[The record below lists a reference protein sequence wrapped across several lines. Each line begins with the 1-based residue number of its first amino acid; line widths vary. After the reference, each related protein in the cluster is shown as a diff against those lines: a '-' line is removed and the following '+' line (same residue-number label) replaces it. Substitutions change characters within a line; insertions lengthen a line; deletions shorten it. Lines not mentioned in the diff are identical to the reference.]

1 MSSLVRKLYYHQRPT
16 PFPRVVGII
25 DLWDWSIVLSNT
37 DYSESS
43 VAWSPCG
50 QFVATQTKEAVD
62 VRDVLTFELLFTLRP
77 TKLPSQLTGTL
88 AYSPD
93 GRSLACASDNAIV
106 IWDIQTGGVARN
118 LEYNKSYSDSLVWS
132 LDGSSIGAVVWDKR
146 AGTLTILRYE
156 VGSATAL
163 PPITHRSRYKPYI
176 WAHAKTFRVMTTAW
190 RGEACIIEIFEIKSA
205 LSKVESFPVKL
216 GGQNRQITSF
226 SPAAYR
232 ISVSNPGDDDR
243 LIVLNV
249 RNSGGLLDEEGDFVG
264 HCFSSD
270 GGFFAASRF
279 DKVYT
284 WKYDDGRYNPA
295 GSYPTLTAPFPNLV
309 FSPSS
314 VSIMGNLKEILKV
327 WRLDG
332 PPVDAV
338 ARGDEIGIFSR
349 SGAYLITTHFREST
363 ITVASSHS
371 STPSQ
376 LIDTEIEIS
385 GLGLTSNVLLVAG
398 SGMVAGWL
406 LTEEG
411 RVDSVFG
418 GGKAGRSDSIWTVP
432 TPECGSQDLTF
443 AIEGEI
449 GVIKSEENVIH
460 VYNTETG
467 EMLDPTQTA
476 LRLSGPWYSFG
487 EMIQARRHVYDGS
500 VGHSPILDDWKP
512 SEALFREGWME
523 GREGE
528 HKHMLWLP
536 NEWRGMEWDEVE
548 WLSDIATV
556 QFASPHFGCIIARLH

>member
-1 MSSLVRKLYYHQRPT
+1 M
-16 PFPRVVGII
+16 
-25 DLWDWSIVLSNT
+25 WDWSIVLSNT
-37 DYSESS
+37 DYCESS

-50 QFVATQTKEAVD
+50 QFVAIQAKEVVD
-62 VRDVLTFELLFTLRP
+62 IRDVLTFGLLFTLRP

-106 IWDIQTGGVARN
+106 IWDIQTGGVAGN

-132 LDGSSIGAVVWDKR
+132 LDGSLVGAVIWDK
-146 AGTLTILRYE
+146 GVDTVTILRYE

-163 PPITHRSRYKPYI
+163 PPISHYSRYKPYV
-176 WAHAKTFRVMTTAW
+176 WAHAKTFRVMTMTW
-190 RGEACIIEIFEIKSA
+190 CGEVCNIEVFEIKST

-226 SPAAYR
+226 SPSTYR
-232 ISVSNPGDDDR
+232 ISVSNSGDDDR
-243 LIVLNV
+243 LVVLDV
-249 RNSGGLLDEEGDFVG
+249 RNSGCLLDEEGDFVG

-270 GGFFAASRF
+270 GGFFAASRS
-279 DKVYT
+279 DNVCI
-284 WKYDDGRYNPA
+284 WKYGDGRYSPA
-295 GSYPTLTAPFPNLV
+295 GSYPTLAAAFPNLV
-309 FSPSS
+309 FSPTSL
-314 VSIMGNLKEILKV
+314 SIMGNLKGYLKV

-363 ITVASSHS
+363 ITIASSHS

-385 GLGLTSNVLLVAG
+385 GLGLTGNVLLAVG
-398 SGMVAGWL
+398 SGMVGGWL

-411 RVDSVFG
+411 RVNSVFG

-432 TPECGSQDLTF
+432 TPQRGSQDLTF
-443 AIEGEI
+443 SIEGEI
-449 GVIKSEENVIH
+449 GVIKSEESVIH

-476 LRLSGPWYSFG
+476 LRLSGPWYPFG

-500 VGHSPILDDWKP
+500 VGYTPILDDWKL
-512 SEALFREGWME
+512 SEALFREGWLE

-528 HKHMLWLP
+528 YKHMLWAP
-536 NEWRGMEWDEVE
+536 NEWRGMDWDEVE

-556 QFASPHFGCIIARLH
+556 QFTSPHFGCIRVRLH

>member
-1 MSSLVRKLYYHQRPT
+1 M
-16 PFPRVVGII
+16 
-25 DLWDWSIVLSNT
+25 WDWSIVLSNT
-37 DYSESS
+37 DYCESS

-50 QFVATQTKEAVD
+50 QFVAIQAKEVVD
-62 VRDVLTFELLFTLRP
+62 IRDVLTFGLLFTLRP
-77 TKLPSQLTGTL
+77 TKLPSRLTGTL

-106 IWDIQTGGVARN
+106 IWDIQTGGVAGN
-118 LEYNKSYSDSLVWS
+118 LEYGKSYSDSLVWS
-132 LDGSSIGAVVWDKR
+132 LDGSLVGAVIWDK
-146 AGTLTILRYE
+146 GVDTVTILRYE

-163 PPITHRSRYKPYI
+163 TPISHYSRYKPYV
-176 WAHAKTFRVMTTAW
+176 WAHAKTFRVMTMTW
-190 RGEACIIEIFEIKSA
+190 CGEVCNIEVFEIKST

-226 SPAAYR
+226 SPSTYR
-232 ISVSNPGDDDR
+232 ISVSNSGDDDR
-243 LIVLNV
+243 LVVLDV
-249 RNSGGLLDEEGDFVG
+249 RNSGNLLDEEGDFVG

-270 GGFFAASRF
+270 GGFFAASRS
-279 DKVYT
+279 DNVCI
-284 WKYDDGRYNPA
+284 WKYDDGRYSPA
-295 GSYPTLTAPFPNLV
+295 GSYPTLAAAFPNLV
-309 FSPSS
+309 FSPTSL
-314 VSIMGNLKEILKV
+314 SIMGNLKGYLKV

-363 ITVASSHS
+363 ITIASSHS

-385 GLGLTSNVLLVAG
+385 GLGLTGNVLLAVG
-398 SGMVAGWL
+398 SGMVGGWL

-411 RVDSVFG
+411 RVNSVFG
-418 GGKAGRSDSIWTVP
+418 GGKAGRSDSIWTVS
-432 TPECGSQDLTF
+432 TPQRSSQDLTF
-443 AIEGEI
+443 SIEGEI
-449 GVIKSEENVIH
+449 GVIKSEESVIH

-487 EMIQARRHVYDGS
+487 EMIQVRRHVYDGS
-500 VGHSPILDDWKP
+500 VGYTPILDDWKL
-512 SEALFREGWME
+512 SEALFREGWLE

-528 HKHMLWLP
+528 YKHMLWAP

-556 QFASPHFGCIIARLH
+556 QFTSPHFGCIRVRLH